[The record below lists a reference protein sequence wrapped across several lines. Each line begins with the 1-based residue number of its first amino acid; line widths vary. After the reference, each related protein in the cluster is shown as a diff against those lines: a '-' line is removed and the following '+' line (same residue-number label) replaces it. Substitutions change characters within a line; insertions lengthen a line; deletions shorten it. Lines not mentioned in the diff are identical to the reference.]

1 MRGNERPRTRLTRQ
15 GKGMRWVVSSS
26 GLSRGSR
33 DDVSRNPARRIAPR
47 LPVIVIDPAPGRLD
61 EAVRGPSG
69 EERLEV
75 AKRVKGPRLEGI
87 GSQQY
92 VRPGSAEVL
101 RANRAQRVRRCG
113 GAERGDVPALEG
125 PGGVRGLDG
134 PEIIRAH
141 RTAERCEL
149 SAVGRNHK
157 KGSIRLLPYVHDSVD
172 CIERPVAKDPAIL
185 VVDHLERDAE
195 HLGGSGRGR
204 ARVEERKIAR
214 TVRVGHRS
222 HQHHCSRYDSNGH
235 EREQTTFKHVL
246 PRGAELNRTYKKDR
260 TGVSWKAYMGGKGK
274 GRSGGTAVPRF

>member
-47 LPVIVIDPAPGRLD
+47 LAVIVVDPAPRGLN
-61 EAVRGPSG
+61 EAAGVPSV
-69 EERLEV
+69 EEGVEV
-75 AKRVKGPRLEGI
+75 AKRVRRPLLGRVVPR
-87 GSQQY
+87 QY
-92 VRPGSAEVL
+92 VHSGSAEVL
-101 RANRAQRVRRCG
+101 RADRTERTRRCG
-113 GAERGDVPALEG
+113 GGERGDVPALEG

-172 CIERPVAKDPAIL
+172 RVERPVAKDPAIL
-185 VVDHLERDAE
+185 VVDHLERDPE

-204 ARVEERKIAR
+204 ARAQER
-214 TVRVGHRS
+214 
-222 HQHHCSRYDSNGH
+222 
-235 EREQTTFKHVL
+235 
-246 PRGAELNRTYKKDR
+246 
-260 TGVSWKAYMGGKGK
+260 
-274 GRSGGTAVPRF
+274 